1 MTTLERNNIGPW
13 VWEAQRLLILAG
25 SSITNNGIFNEL
37 MEQAVKTFQQQK
49 QLNISGKIDDATWK
63 VLGWTDNVNERSLK
77 DADITSVATQLGV
90 DAPAIKAV
98 YEVESK
104 GSGFLPDGRPKIL
117 FEGHIFWA
125 QLKKR
130 GKDPVQFTNSN
141 EDILFPNW
149 TKAFYKGNA
158 LEYERLSRAKSIDY
172 EAALASASWGTFQIM
187 GFNYKACGH
196 DSIPDYINSCY
207 SDEGEHLKAFANFI
221 TSAGLLNYLKN
232 KDWAA
237 FAKGYNGPEYKQN
250 NYDAKLE
257 TAYTKYVS
265 KP

>member
-1 MTTLERNNIGPW
+1 MIPLERNNIGPW
-13 VWEAQRLLILAG
+13 VWEAQRLLIHAG

-37 MEQAVKTFQQQK
+37 MEQAVKNFQQQK
-49 QLNISGKIDDATWK
+49 KLNISGKIDDITWK
-63 VLGWTDNVNERSLK
+63 TLGWTDSANGRSLK
-77 DADITSVATQLGV
+77 EADITSIATQLGV
-90 DAPAIKAV
+90 EVPAIKAV

-130 GKDPVQFTNSN
+130 GKDPIQFSNSN
-141 EDILFPNW
+141 EDILFPKW
-149 TKAFYKGNA
+149 TKAYYKGNA

-196 DSIPDYINSCY
+196 DSILNYINSCY
-207 SDEGEHLKAFANFI
+207 SSEGEHLKAFANFI
-221 TSAGLLNYLKN
+221 TSVGLLTYLKN

-237 FAKGYNGPEYKQN
+237 FAKGYNGAEYKQN
-250 NYDAKLE
+250 NYDGKLA
-257 TAYTKYVS
+257 TAYAKYVS
-265 KP
+265 KA